1 MGPLRPL
8 EFDDAVY
15 VFLRVFLYI
24 RERRKRRSQ
33 SVAGTHRAVSFLFL
47 SCRGM
52 YHPQL
57 YSVKNMPRIQK
68 PLLKYARHHRARLR
82 TNTPP
87 RARRDVA
94 KERATPPSLFWGSS
108 SSSSSICRD
117 VFLSPVVYSSS
128 KDDVFSRTRSTSVF
142 FPSRRR
148 SRKNGG
154 KERRGR
160 ETERRRRV
168 HLRVFFRRFVGV
180 ADCFCVLHVRSI
192 RVRKGG
198 SGTGGETGQGE
209 SESGAQDAVCSV
221 AFGRDYC
228 RWK

>member
-1 MGPLRPL
+1 MP
-8 EFDDAVY
+8 FMCSS
-15 VFLRVFLYI
+15 VFFCI
-24 RERRKRRSQ
+24 SEKEGKGEEQ
-33 SVAGTHRAVSFLFL
+33 SVAGTHRDVSFLFL
-47 SCRGM
+47 SCRGTT
-52 YHPQL
+52 HNC
-57 YSVKNMPRIQK
+57 SVKNMPRIQK

-87 RARRDVA
+87 RARRDVT
-94 KERATPPSLFWGSS
+94 KERATPPSLFWGS

>member
-1 MGPLRPL
+1 MMP
-8 EFDDAVY
+8 FMCSS
-15 VFLRVFLYI
+15 VFFCI
-24 RERRKRRSQ
+24 SEKEGKGEEQ
-33 SVAGTHRAVSFLFL
+33 SVAGTHRDVSFLFL
-47 SCRGM
+47 SCCGTT
-52 YHPQL
+52 HNCI
-57 YSVKNMPRIQK
+57 VKNMPRIQK

-87 RARRDVA
+87 RARRDVT
-94 KERATPPSLFWGSS
+94 KERATPPSLFWGS

-128 KDDVFSRTRSTSVF
+128 KDDVFSRTSVF

>member
-1 MGPLRPL
+1 MSL
-8 EFDDAVY
+8 ERIA
-15 VFLRVFLYI
+15 
-24 RERRKRRSQ
+24 
-33 SVAGTHRAVSFLFL
+33 TFLFFF
-47 SCRGM
+47 SRVVVPPTKM
-52 YHPQL
+52 YC
-57 YSVKNMPRIQK
+57 K
-68 PLLKYARHHRARLR
+68 KYASNPKTAFKIR
-82 TNTPP
+82 TNIIVHDYAPTSLNTPP

-94 KERATPPSLFWGSS
+94 KERATRPSLFWGSP
-108 SSSSSICRD
+108 SSICRD
-117 VFLSPVVYSSS
+117 VFLSPVVFSPSRHS
-128 KDDVFSRTRSTSVF
+128 KDDVFSRRSVF
-142 FPSRRR
+142 FPSRR

-154 KERRGR
+154 KECRRQK
-160 ETERRRRV
+160 TERRRRRV

-198 SGTGGETGQGE
+198 YGTGGEKGQGE

>member
-1 MGPLRPL
+1 MSL
-8 EFDDAVY
+8 ERIA
-15 VFLRVFLYI
+15 
-24 RERRKRRSQ
+24 
-33 SVAGTHRAVSFLFL
+33 TTFLFFF
-47 SCRGM
+47 SRVGWYGTTHNCN
-52 YHPQL
+52 
-57 YSVKNMPRIQK
+57 VKNMPRIQK

-94 KERATPPSLFWGSS
+94 KERATPPSLFWGS

>member
-1 MGPLRPL
+1 MIP
-8 EFDDAVY
+8 FICSF
-15 VFLRVFLYI
+15 VFFCI
-24 RERRKRRSQ
+24 SEKEGKGEEQ
-33 SVAGTHRAVSFLFL
+33 SVAGTHRDVSFLFL
-47 SCRGM
+47 SCCGTT
-52 YHPQL
+52 HNCI
-57 YSVKNMPRIQK
+57 VKNMPRIQK
-68 PLLKYARHHRARLR
+68 PLLKYAPTSSCPTTHQRLSTLLLAR
-82 TNTPP
+82 
-87 RARRDVA
+87 D
-94 KERATPPSLFWGSS
+94 ATSQKSAPLVLPFFGG
-108 SSSSSICRD
+108 SSSSICRD

-198 SGTGGETGQGE
+198 YGTGGEKGQGE

>member
-1 MGPLRPL
+1 MSL
-8 EFDDAVY
+8 ERIA
-15 VFLRVFLYI
+15 
-24 RERRKRRSQ
+24 
-33 SVAGTHRAVSFLFL
+33 TFLFFF
-47 SCRGM
+47 SRVVVCTT
-52 YHPQL
+52 HNCS
-57 YSVKNMPRIQK
+57 SVKNMPRIQK

-94 KERATPPSLFWGSS
+94 KERATPPSLFWGS